1 MSKTATSVIAD
12 DDGGPEG
19 LAVDLIV
26 EDDAWGDPAALQ
38 ALADGAAAAVLA
50 AIDVDV
56 LPGTEVAV
64 VLTDD
69 ASIRALNR
77 DHRGFDK
84 ATNVLSFPMHE
95 PDEAVFGPLLGDIV
109 VARETVARE
118 ADEAGLSIEH
128 HLAHML
134 VHGLLH
140 LFGHDHGEDDEAESM
155 EGLETAILGTLG
167 IPDPYAGTEPA
178 SAGTPGD

>member
-1 MSKTATSVIAD
+1 MAD
-12 DDGGPEG
+12 DDSEDGPEG
-19 LAVDLIV
+19 LGLVVDLIV
-26 EDDAWGDPAALQ
+26 EDEAWGDPAALQ
-38 ALADGAAAAVLA
+38 ALADRAAAAVA
-50 AIDVDV
+50 ATMEAEVEI

-69 ASIRALNR
+69 AAIRALNR
-77 DHRGFDK
+77 DHRGIDK

-95 PDEAVFGPLLGDIV
+95 PDEAVVGPLLGDII
-109 VARETVARE
+109 VARETVTRE

-140 LFGHDHGEDDEAESM
+140 LFGHDHGEEDEAETM
-155 EGLETAILGTLG
+155 EALETAILGGLG
-167 IPDPYAGTEPA
+167 IADPYAGSEPVR
-178 SAGTPGD
+178 AGSPGD